1 LLKKKTLKHGRL
13 NITKV
18 WEHLM
23 IKKLKNIL
31 RIFEVILYNLDM
43 MVKMMMN
50 QLIYVLIRKKQ
61 MKENNG

>member
-1 LLKKKTLKHGRL
+1 
-13 NITKV
+13 
-18 WEHLM
+18 M

-31 RIFEVILYNLDM
+31 RILEVILYNLDM

-50 QLIYVLIRKKQ
+50 LLIYVLIRKKQ